1 MNPSQFLALIV
12 AQFAGIVTGVTT
24 RLNGRIEGPLAY
36 LHKTML
42 AVEYSVSGKWESF
55 FADNT
60 QVAADIVAMDS
71 PLPLKKRDSLG
82 RASGDIPKQGQER
95 QLNERELTD
104 LGVLRA
110 QQGTQNVI
118 IQRIFADTPKV
129 ISAIYE
135 RNEACFLEGL
145 STGMCVVSDANN
157 VGAGVRLDFGY
168 PTSNK
173 FGAASVVWSNVASTP
188 IDDIRRMVQAASDK
202 GESIIRLMMDRT
214 AFANMA
220 KTTQV
225 KEQYAFFANGS
236 VGQVL
241 ATPSLSKVND
251 YLTDE
256 LLPNIQIIDR
266 SVRVER
272 DGVQTAYKPWA
283 DGAVVGITSEQVGKL
298 VYARLAEQD
307 SPVAGVTY
315 TEADSYI
322 LVSKFSVNRPSLA
335 EFTQSQARVIP
346 VISTSV
352 YLLDSKTVQ
361 A

>member
-24 RLNGRIEGPLAY
+24 RLNGRIEGPLSY

-42 AVEYSVSGKWESF
+42 QVEYSVSGKWESF

-71 PLPLKKRDSLG
+71 PLPLKKRDSMG

-104 LGVLRA
+104 LGVLRV
-110 QQGTQNVI
+110 QNGTQNVI

-129 ISAIYE
+129 ITAIYE

-168 PTSNK
+168 PTANK
-173 FGAASVVWSNVASTP
+173 FGVTALWSNVASTP
-188 IDDIRRMVQAASDK
+188 IDDIQRMVSAASDK
-202 GESIIRLMMDRT
+202 GESIIRILMDRT
-214 AFANMA
+214 AFNNMV

-225 KEQYAFFANGS
+225 KQAYAYFAFGS
-236 VGQVL
+236 VGQV
-241 ATPSLSKVND
+241 APTPTLSKAN
-251 YLTDE
+251 E
-256 LLPNIQIIDR
+256 LLNDTFGFGIQIIDR
-266 SVRVER
+266 SVRTER

-315 TEADSYI
+315 QETDSYI

-352 YLLDSKTVQ
+352 YLLDSKTIQV
-361 A
+361 